1 MMSEKPENRMPLS
14 QPARA
19 ESVEPPLGAPV
30 PAPDFVRVD
39 SAIFD
44 SVLLDSGFFDS
55 GFFGAGFFG
64 SVFLGSDGAAAL
76 RPRGVF
82 APAGFAGRR
91 GVRAESPF
99 ITLLI
104 ACPGD
109 HDGGGHPATPVAVSY
124 AITP

>member
-19 ESVEPPLGAPV
+19 ESVEPPPGAPV
-30 PAPDFVRVD
+30 PAADFVRVD

-44 SVLLDSGFFDS
+44 SGFFGP

-64 SVFLGSDGAAAL
+64 AGFFGPDGAAAL
-76 RPRGVF
+76 RPLGVF

-109 HDGGGHPATPVAVSY
+109 RDGGGHPATPVAVSY